1 MPKLTSRSLK
11 TFFAV
16 VLFAATSLSAAT
28 KKQIVLATAEGRT
41 PGAAAAELSG
51 VVAHLNEASDINVSV
66 KTFPTYDSAYAAF
79 REGKADLLVCGA
91 VKYVEAHHETKALPV
106 VAEAPKMQ
114 EAIIV
119 VPKSSTLH
127 TVADLK
133 GKKFAFGYDNSTS
146 THLMP
151 LLLLSKA
158 GLGINDLA
166 KHDFLGTEQEKI
178 VTAVSSG
185 TYDAG
190 ALAGVVYEAHK
201 DSLRILE
208 KSEPF
213 PGATVVAHSNID
225 PTLLAALRTRFLS
238 YKPSGAEA
246 KQRFGHGA
254 APITDADYNK
264 IRFLCKV
271 LFKKTYL

>member
-1 MPKLTSRSLK
+1 MSQLTSRSLK
-11 TFFAV
+11 TFLAV
-16 VLFAATSLSAAT
+16 VLLAVASLHAAA
-28 KKQIVLATAEGRT
+28 KKQLILATAEGRT
-41 PGAAAAELSG
+41 PGAAASELAG
-51 VVAHLNEASDINVSV
+51 VVNHLNEASDIGVTV
-66 KTFPTYDSAYAAF
+66 KTFPTYDAAYAAF

-91 VKYVEAHHETKALPV
+91 VKYVEAHHDSKALPV

-119 VPKSSTLH
+119 VPKASTLH

-133 GKKFAFGYDNSTS
+133 GKRFAFGYDNSTS

-185 TYDAG
+185 SYDAG
-190 ALAGVVYEAHK
+190 ALANVVYEAHK
-201 DSLRILE
+201 DTLRVLE
-208 KSEPF
+208 RSEPF
-213 PGATVVAHSNID
+213 PGATVVAHSDIN

-238 YKPSGAEA
+238 YKPAGAET

-254 APITDADYNK
+254 AAIADADYNK

-271 LFKKTYL
+271 LFRKTYL